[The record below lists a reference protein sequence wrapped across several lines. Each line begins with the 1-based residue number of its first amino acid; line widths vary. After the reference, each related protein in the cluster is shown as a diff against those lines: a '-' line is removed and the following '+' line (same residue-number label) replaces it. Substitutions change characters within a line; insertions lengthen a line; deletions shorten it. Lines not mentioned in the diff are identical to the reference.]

1 MTYDPFDPF
10 EDQPMYT
17 DFFLRFAD
25 EAEANAALFTVVPS
39 GFPTTKTVPGT
50 KYLVKGTAEN
60 DFEDYTTFDPPEG
73 AEVLDS
79 WPEDQEVADPDAP
92 PQEILVPKYA
102 AIDVIGVLYAP
113 TGKTIHNEEL
123 SYAEM
128 APIDGWHVNVRH
140 TDEAPEL
147 DAYKVDV
154 KTPARM
160 WA

>member
-17 DFFLRFAD
+17 DLYLKFTD
-25 EAEANAALFTVVPS
+25 EAEANAALFTEQTNVQDDVVE
-39 GFPTTKTVPGT
+39 TV
-50 KYLVKGTAEN
+50 
-60 DFEDYTTFDPPEG
+60 
-73 AEVLDS
+73 
-79 WPEDQEVADPDAP
+79 
-92 PQEILVPKYA
+92 LVPKYA
-102 AIDVIGVLYAP
+102 AVDVIGVLYAP

-140 TDEAPEL
+140 TEEAPEL
-147 DAYKVDV
+147 EAFRVFPQ
-154 KTPARM
+154 TPSRM